1 MPPWAVAVIKTR
13 FSIYVSDEKV
23 YVDIRIGQ
31 ARGNLRM
38 KLLMRILWA
47 GLLNPT
53 AAVLCAGAGC
63 YWRGIQGQAA
73 AELCYRAE
81 SVTIKIVYDA
91 LVDLVADQRVIEQGS
106 ADTDAGGAGDQKF
119 DGIFST
125 DDTALSDDGNV
136 VVFAD
141 LVDLVHLQQRDGF
154 DGRSGQAA
162 LVVADNRSALLD
174 INRHAHQGIDDR
186 EAVATGLDTQAGI
199 AGNIRLVR

>member
-1 MPPWAVAVIKTR
+1 MPPWAVAVIKIS
-13 FSIYVSDEKV
+13 FFNNVSDEKV

-91 LVDLVADQRVIEQGS
+91 LVDLVADQRVIEQGG
-106 ADTDAGGAGDQKF
+106 TDANGGGAGDQEF
-119 DGIFST
+119 NGVIRAGY
-125 DDTALSDDGNV
+125 TALADDGDV

-141 LVDLVHLQQRDGF
+141 LVDLVHLQ
-154 DGRSGQAA
+154 
-162 LVVADNRSALLD
+162 
-174 INRHAHQGIDDR
+174 
-186 EAVATGLDTQAGI
+186 
-199 AGNIRLVR
+199 